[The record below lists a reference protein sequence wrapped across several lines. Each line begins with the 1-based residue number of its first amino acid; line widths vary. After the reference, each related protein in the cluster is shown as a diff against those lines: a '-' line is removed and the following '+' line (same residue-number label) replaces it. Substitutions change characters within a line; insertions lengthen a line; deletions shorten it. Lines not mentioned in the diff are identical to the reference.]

1 MFLSLGQ
8 KIFSSSLLLV
18 SVRLVHRSLGLI
30 STLILARLLLPEDFG
45 IVAIAAILL
54 QFANV
59 LSSSGIQQ
67 YIPQKEDIDDDDV
80 NTAWSIDISMK
91 FILWMILL
99 FSAPLIGE
107 FYDNDELITV
117 IQVVSVVVFL
127 RALQNPGMHLLRR
140 ELTYNPIF
148 WLLSWQKV
156 ISFIFV
162 ITIAFLT
169 HSYWAII
176 VGDIVSA
183 LVGVVLSYLFH
194 PFRPRITFI
203 KKVQQWAFTKWMF
216 GRGVLGF
223 MRAQMDNMLVS
234 KMYSIGEL
242 GTYNIIRGIT
252 IMPATDV
259 IAPSVEP
266 LLASFSRVR
275 DNMTTLNHHLR
286 VSLLMIFILIM
297 PVCAVLVFY
306 SDAIVYVL
314 LGEKW
319 KDQGQLLANLTILLF
334 TFSLGSILG
343 NFYIALGKVK
353 LIFFYNLISLAFIFT
368 MLIILSGDDLAEFA
382 LMRGILGLISTTLWL
397 LLALYFTGGN
407 ILSFTLILM
416 APALTTILALLATYY
431 CVPHIDSMYTSLLL
445 NLPVYGVFYLVFTL
459 LMYVL
464 LFKKFK
470 EWRHLNEL
478 MMNALVS
485 IRGKI

>member
-1 MFLSLGQ
+1 M
-8 KIFSSSLLLV
+8 
-18 SVRLVHRSLGLI
+18 HRSLGLI

-45 IVAIAAILL
+45 IVAIAAIML

-91 FILWMILL
+91 FILWLILL

-117 IQVVSVVVFL
+117 IQVVSVVIFL

-223 MRAQMDNMLVS
+223 MRAQMDNLMVS
-234 KMYSIGEL
+234 KMFTIGEL

-252 IMPATDV
+252 IMPAVDV

-275 DNMTTLNHHLR
+275 DNLITLDHHLR
-286 VSLLMIFILIM
+286 SSLLMIFILIM
-297 PVCAVLVFY
+297 PTCTVLAFY
-306 SDAIVYVL
+306 ADELVYVL

-319 KDQGQLLANLTILLF
+319 KDQGPLLANLTILLF
-334 TFSLGSILG
+334 TFSMGSILG

-353 LIFFYNLISLAFIFT
+353 LVFFYNLLSLIFIFT
-368 MLIILSGDDLAEFA
+368 MLITLSGDNLAEFA
-382 LMRGILGLISTTLWL
+382 LLRGILGLISTSLWL
-397 LLALYFTGGN
+397 LMALYFTKSN
-407 ILSFTLILM
+407 ILSFAYLLL
-416 APALTTILALLATYY
+416 APALTAILALVATYY
-431 CVPHIDSMYTSLLL
+431 SVPEVDSLYIMLLL
-445 NLPVYGVFYLVFTL
+445 NLPVYGVFYLLFTL
-459 LMYVL
+459 GLYAML
-464 LFKKFK
+464 LKRFK
-470 EWRHLNEL
+470 EWRHLKEL
-478 MMNALVS
+478 LVKMFLS
-485 IRGKI
+485 KRRQG